1 MTFAGVNYLAIVIA
15 AVLAWLAG
23 AVWYIVF
30 GKAWMAA
37 LGITPQ
43 KMAEAKSRPGAFLP
57 FIYAFVAE
65 LVMAWVLSGVLWH
78 LGTFTLRAGIITAA
92 LCWLGFV
99 ITTIVVNN
107 SFADRDPRLLLVDGG
122 HWLVALLIMG
132 AVIGAMGA

>member
-1 MTFAGVNYLAIVIA
+1 MTFAGVNYLAIVTA

-23 AVWYIVF
+23 AVWYMLF
-30 GKAWMAA
+30 GKTWMAA
-37 LGITPQ
+37 HAITPER
-43 KMAEAKSRPGAFLP
+43 MADARSRPGAFLP

-65 LVMAWVLSGVLWH
+65 LAMAWVLAGVLWH

-107 SFADRDPRLLLVDGG
+107 TFAGRDPRLLWIDGG
-122 HWLVALLIMG
+122 HWLVVLLIMG
-132 AVIGAMGA
+132 VVIGTMGA